1 MESLLDALN
10 GKSKRRLSYLWKIL
24 LNPTNYLIPETFEDY
39 KSKSFAI
46 SVPTIKLEGT
56 ECYLNDKAQ
65 KECRNFANIIYEI
78 PEIRDTLTYNTIY
91 DSILNE
97 IETEIRKQLKHSK
110 LREFDLV
117 LKDLS
122 VKILEK
128 RRDYTFFFSISG
140 IELKDVSRVN
150 FGTSE
155 LFLFKQADKEDL
167 IQSMDA
173 EIEEDSTFTKNV
185 TKFIEKRFLEKV
197 CIKCASFGDFRKAE
211 EIARTRGRQIL
222 NLLRF
227 IVCVLF
233 HSWAPENL
241 IKINFTSETYAAS
254 EPLMSVESLNGAVTM
269 GWEHGRKTVQSLTI
283 DNQLLDNLKKNIF
296 FKDIN
301 EIINALER
309 TEVESILLTAIHWAG
324 EAQNEFDKDVAFIK
338 YWTALESIFS
348 QHSSNITHTLGKGV
362 SILAAFGGY
371 RFIKHKE
378 IREVYKAIKD
388 LYSIRSTII
397 HRGLGKNVE
406 YSALSSICKYTAW
419 TILGLLHLRSIGY
432 NSMVEIENETCR
444 LFKINAPDL

>member
-10 GKSKRRLSYLWKIL
+10 GKSKRRLSYLWNIL
-24 LNPTNYLIPETFEDY
+24 VNPTNYLIPKTFEDY
-39 KSKSFAI
+39 KSKSFGI

-56 ECYLNDKAQ
+56 ECYLNDRAQ
-65 KECRNFANIIYEI
+65 KECRNFANIIYAISEI
-78 PEIRDTLTYNTIY
+78 KDTLTYNTIY
-91 DSILNE
+91 GSILNE
-97 IETEIRKQLKHSK
+97 IEAEIQKRLKHSE

-128 RRDYTFFFSISG
+128 RRDYTFFFAISG

-155 LFLFKQADKEDL
+155 LFRFKQPDKEEL
-167 IQSMDA
+167 IQNMDA
-173 EIEEDSTFTKNV
+173 ETEEDATFTKNV
-185 TKFIEKRFLEKV
+185 IKFIEKRFFEKV
-197 CIKCASFGDFRKAE
+197 CIKCASFGDFRKAKE
-211 EIARTRGRQIL
+211 LARARGMQIL

-227 IVCVLF
+227 IVCVLS
-233 HSWAPENL
+233 HSQAPENL
-241 IKINFTSETYAAS
+241 IKINFTSETYTES
-254 EPLMSVESLNGAVTM
+254 EPLMAVESLNGAVTL

-283 DNQLLDNLKKNIF
+283 DNRLLDDLKKNLF
-296 FKDIN
+296 FKDIS

-324 EAQNEFDKDVAFIK
+324 EAQNEFDKDVAFVK

-371 RFIKHKE
+371 RFIKYKE
-378 IREVYKAIKD
+378 IREVYQAIKR
-388 LYSIRSTII
+388 LYSIRSTIL
-397 HRGLGKNVE
+397 HRGLGKNVD
-406 YSALSSICKYTAW
+406 YSALSSICKYTSW

-432 NSMVEIENETCR
+432 SRMVEIENETCR
-444 LFKINAPDL
+444 LFKITTPDL